1 MKNFINCI
9 YVLVFFAL
17 VSSLAFFPFGSGG
30 NSPGGGDAIAN
41 PSVVSSIPQKVES
54 DIKTQIL
61 KRNEEFPISFSKDE

>member
-1 MKNFINCI
+1 MKKFINCI

-41 PSVVSSIPQKVES
+41 LSVVSSIPQKVDS

-61 KRNEEFPISFSKDE
+61 KRNEEFPISFAKDK